1 MSLWLLSHLMAG
13 GKLLGA
19 SLQLLKSQLGT
30 QRGKTAFPQ
39 GARSPPGLAT

>member
-1 MSLWLLSHLMAG
+1 MSLWLLSHPVAG

-30 QRGKTAFPQ
+30 QRDKTAFPW
-39 GARSPPGLAT
+39 GPRSPPGLAG